1 MSEQNKKELYVDR
14 NNDKYLGDLN
24 LLNRRKNEWYA
35 AHSKYKLYR
44 LLTFLVFGIG
54 CFGIYKAY
62 LFTQGGSTVKEML
75 PLHASIWVTGLV
87 TLLVNRLGKKVYE
100 KPFGAIH
107 SARIEAAPKGLYYI
121 YQQGMMMITYYI
133 KDKDLK
139 EIIRDDEVNCLYFK
153 GKGMLEV
160 KTPKEVRQHSI
171 NGIYALIGFDEYDL
185 DDLLE
190 PYGELVRVQPGTL
203 RRKYLE
209 EGSEQ

>member
-1 MSEQNKKELYVDR
+1 
-14 NNDKYLGDLN
+14 
-24 LLNRRKNEWYA
+24 
-35 AHSKYKLYR
+35 
-44 LLTFLVFGIG
+44 
-54 CFGIYKAY
+54 
-62 LFTQGGSTVKEML
+62 ML

-87 TLLVNRLGKKVYE
+87 TLLVNR
-100 KPFGAIH
+100 FGEESVREALRCDY

-160 KTPKEVRQHSI
+160 KTPKEIRQHSI